1 MAKARALIVDDDASI
16 RRALK
21 TILILRQFEVTEAT
35 DGLVALDTL
44 SRETFD
50 VVFSDVSMPNMNGF
64 ELLARIKRQTTTAH
78 LPVVMLTSENRPED
92 LAKGKKLG
100 CAAYLI
106 KPFNTQKLDEA
117 LTAAKLG
124 EPGHLGGRPA

>member
-1 MAKARALIVDDDASI
+1 MTKSRALIVDDDASM

-21 TILILRQFEVTEAT
+21 TILLLRDFVVVEAS
-35 DGLVALDTL
+35 DGIAALETL
-44 SRETFD
+44 ARETVQ

-64 ELLARIKRQTTTAH
+64 ELLARVKRQPATAH
-78 LPVVMLTSENRPED
+78 LPVIMLTSESRPED
-92 LAKGKKLG
+92 LARGKKLG

-117 LTAAKLG
+117 LKAANLG
-124 EPGHLGGRPA
+124 TTTHLGGK